1 MAAYEEQEY
10 KKPFQM
16 KVWAKMFPFFKPYRK
31 YFMITLGLNIFLA
44 GVDVLTP
51 LFQSYA
57 IDHFIVPNTLQG
69 NRSVCSGLC
78 GNDRDADGVGVLVGS
93 RGYYD

>member
-31 YFMITLGLNIFLA
+31 YL
-44 GVDVLTP
+44 
-51 LFQSYA
+51 LFRIRCRESEC
-57 IDHFIVPNTLQG
+57 LQ
-69 NRSVCSGLC
+69 RLMWE
-78 GNDRDADGVGVLVGS
+78 
-93 RGYYD
+93 